1 MINELIDCVQTGD
14 KDGVEEILKHKAE
27 VYVDINIRYYMFE

>member
-14 KDGVEEILKHKAE
+14 KEGVEEILRQKGQ
-27 VYVDINIRYYMFE
+27 VYVDINIRYKEI